1 MWIRST
7 ERAAS
12 VELRVYGP
20 GRQRGSEEHQQLHMT
35 FVLDES
41 ARVGLAS
48 DGAARGCAHERGGRA
63 MRTLEAPVTRLV
75 AAGDGRTVKYV
86 ALAWLIWLPLMLPM
100 ISALLAAHPGPL
112 HTTLSLLG
120 LAVFVVLYVR
130 TAWRNAR
137 KVTGLVLLP

>member
-1 MWIRST
+1 
-7 ERAAS
+7 
-12 VELRVYGP
+12 
-20 GRQRGSEEHQQLHMT
+20 
-35 FVLDES
+35 
-41 ARVGLAS
+41 
-48 DGAARGCAHERGGRA
+48 
-63 MRTLEAPVTRLV
+63 MRTREAPATRLV

-100 ISALLAAHPGPL
+100 ISALLAAHAGPL

-137 KVTGLVLLP
+137 KVTGLALLPAQTGLALWLPILVLLALSFTLTETNGVTWGGLFIFTGAVAAGRLPVRQAAALLVT